1 MEVLTEKE
9 SLITSESGN
18 LQFINLAEQKEELYL
33 FKSVEDAELTANK
46 LNASEQSKKTIAV
59 IKNCDEQAIIEAVCN
74 NITIYEKLTFAC
86 FDDNFTS
93 EDVSLVSLVVD
104 TPLYESKG
112 IITVKG
118 FRRFHSSREN
128 LFSKIVHEI
137 NQNGHNLFGKK
148 VNITSYASDE
158 FLEAD
163 GNEKYLFY
171 KNMLIKIW
179 VEYKKNFRTVYFK
192 ILSNYSF
199 AIASIYIYDD
209 ETKKQDLELKLTDLS
224 GEESYIK
231 VLAKDKYNISGFRKM
246 ICPMGKFLDF
256 MSGEDFN
263 KILNQLYSEQRYKVV
278 NKYDRPGLI
287 EDENVWLTA
296 DEVISLEN

>member
-1 MEVLTEKE
+1 METLTEQKE
-9 SLITSESGN
+9 QITGAGN
-18 LQFINLAEQKEELYL
+18 IQLVHEADQKEELYL
-33 FKSVEDAELTANK
+33 FKSVEDAESTTSK
-46 LNASEQSKKTIAV
+46 LNTNEQSQKTIAV
-59 IKNCDEQAIIEAVCN
+59 IKNCDEQAIIEAVCS
-74 NITIYEKLTFAC
+74 NITMYEKLTFAC
-86 FDDNFTS
+86 FDNNFTS

-104 TPLYESKG
+104 APLYESKG
-112 IITVKG
+112 IFAVRG
-118 FRRFHSSREN
+118 VRHFDLSREN

-137 NQNGHNLFGKK
+137 NQNGQNLFGKK
-148 VNITSYASDE
+148 INITSYASDK
-158 FLEAD
+158 FLKAD
-163 GNEKYLFY
+163 GDEKYLFY

-199 AIASIYIYDD
+199 AIESIYIYND
-209 ETKKQDLELKLTDLS
+209 ETKKQDLELKLTDLN

-263 KILNQLYSEQRYKVV
+263 KILNQLYSEQRYKVI

-287 EDENVWLTA
+287 EEENVWLTA